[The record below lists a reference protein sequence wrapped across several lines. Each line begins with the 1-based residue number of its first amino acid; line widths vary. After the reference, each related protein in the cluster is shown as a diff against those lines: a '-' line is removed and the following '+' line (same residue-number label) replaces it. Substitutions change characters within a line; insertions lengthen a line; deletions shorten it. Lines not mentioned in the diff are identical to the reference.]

1 MITRRMATRGPAVCG
16 RTAIGRKLGS
26 QRVSIAAT
34 YRPVG

>member
-16 RTAIGRKLGS
+16 GWRSARDLGS

-34 YRPVG
+34 YRSVG